1 MTSPDLIEPNHRI
14 LVIDDNQSIHDD
26 LRKILVSDG
35 ESKPDLQDDEALL
48 FDTAPLP
55 TMSFELDSAYQGQEG
70 LEKVRQAAAQGR
82 PYALAFVDV
91 RMPPGWDG
99 VETIAHLRTADPN
112 LQTVI
117 CTAYSDYS
125 WNDIRRRLGYSDSL
139 LILKKPFDNI
149 EVIQLAHALSRK
161 WLVSRQAEARMA
173 QLDLMVARRTAE
185 LQEALIAAESAA
197 RAKSEFLA
205 NMSHEIRTPLNG
217 IIGFAQLL
225 LGTELNAEQFDA
237 LETVEGCGKALLRII
252 NDILDFSKIE
262 AGHLE
267 LECEVFPLRE
277 CVENAIR
284 IVSGAALQKGLEV
297 RCDVEADVPDSLV
310 GDEARLRQ
318 VLVNLLGNAVKFT
331 ERGSVTIEVSAA
343 QSEEC
348 SVELQVA
355 VRDTGIGI
363 PLEKQKLIFESFRQ
377 AEGSMAR
384 KYGGTGLGLAISSRL
399 VELAGG
405 RIWVEST
412 AGAGST
418 FYFAIPFPLAG
429 SAEPPGPELFES
441 YEDAPPLSI
450 LAVEDNQPSQE
461 LISKILNAKG
471 HFVTM
476 AGNGLEALALVE
488 QHSFDLILMDVQL
501 PDMDGLQT
509 TAEIRERE
517 GRWGGHIPIIA
528 VTAHAMKGDRE
539 RCLEAG
545 VDAYVS
551 KPVQSQDLMASIAR
565 IHTLMLRPA
574 KV

>member
-262 AGHLE
+262 AGRLE

-331 ERGSVTIEVSAA
+331 ERGSVTIEVSAT

-429 SAEPPGPELFES
+429 SAEPPGPELFEG

-461 LISKILNAKG
+461 LISKMLTAKG

-488 QHSFDLILMDVQL
+488 RHSFDLILMDVQL

-517 GRWGGHIPIIA
+517 GRRGGHIPIIA

-551 KPVQSQDLMASIAR
+551 KPVQSRDLMASISRLHA
-565 IHTLMLRPA
+565 LMLRPA